1 MHLFNRTVLNVFLS
15 PNIPNFR
22 NLVVQAK
29 VANENFVLVIW
40 LEIPVSLGLFIQKHW
55 TLKLHSKL
63 RRGIDIDPNRN
74 FLKIAILRVHRSDN
88 PSPNF
93 PILGY
98 LMLWQ
103 FLSWH
108 SRNSLSPSLW
118 FERNWPEHIQFL
130 LGLSMEGW
138 GII

>member
-1 MHLFNRTVLNVFLS
+1 M
-15 PNIPNFR
+15 
-22 NLVVQAK
+22 
-29 VANENFVLVIW
+29 
-40 LEIPVSLGLFIQKHW
+40 
-55 TLKLHSKL
+55 HSKL

-74 FLKIAILRVHRSDN
+74 FLKIAILRVHRSNN
-88 PSPNF
+88 PSPNL

-138 GII
+138 GIVWISLEVNPVTFSRLLVAVLVVHIFESGR